1 MTEVHKEDP
10 NQDLRQEQPKQT
22 YGQKMVGKSF
32 NPAGDSD
39 VDIAKQYYAD
49 IIDQANRLRQTSDSV
64 EQNRLASIAITKA
77 QEAQMWLVKAI
88 TWKD

>member
-1 MTEVHKEDP
+1 MTELHKEDP
-10 NQDLRQEQPKQT
+10 IQDLKQEQQKQT

-39 VDIAKQYYAD
+39 VDIAKQYYAN
-49 IIDQANRLRQTSDSV
+49 IIDQANRLRENSNSA
-64 EQNRLASIAITKA
+64 EQKRLASIAITEA
-77 QEAQMWLVKAI
+77 QGAQMWLVKAI